1 MNKLVVNTQR
11 LTRRE
16 LIIECLS
23 NRLWESSPEVI
34 SQILQQLPDELI
46 QELAKT
52 TIQVLD
58 AEGSNETQNS
68 QAD

>member
-1 MNKLVVNTQR
+1 MQINLIQRPTQ
-11 LTRRE
+11 RE
-16 LIIECLS
+16 LIIESLS
-23 NRLWESSPEVI
+23 NRLWESSPELI
-34 SQILQQLPDELI
+34 GEILQQLPDELI
-46 QELAKT
+46 EKIAKI

>member
-1 MNKLVVNTQR
+1 MQTNLTQR

-16 LIIECLS
+16 LVIACLS
-23 NRLWESSPEVI
+23 HRLWEASPEVI
-34 SQILQQLPDELI
+34 GEILRQLPDELI
-46 QELAKT
+46 QELAKI

-58 AEGSNETQNS
+58 AEGSNETYNS

>member
-1 MNKLVVNTQR
+1 MQTNLTQR
-11 LTRRE
+11 LTRQE
-16 LIIECLS
+16 LIIESLS

-34 SQILQQLPDELI
+34 TEILQQLPDELVEKI
-46 QELAKT
+46 ARI

>member
-1 MNKLVVNTQR
+1 MQINLTQR

-16 LIIECLS
+16 LIIESLS

-34 SQILQQLPDELI
+34 GEILSQLPDELI
-46 QELAKT
+46 QELAKI

>member
-1 MNKLVVNTQR
+1 MNKLIVNTQR

-16 LIIECLS
+16 LIIESLS

-34 SQILQQLPDELI
+34 GEILSQLPDELI
-46 QELAKT
+46 QELAKI

>member
-1 MNKLVVNTQR
+1 MPTNLTQR

-16 LIIECLS
+16 LVIACLCH
-23 NRLWESSPEVI
+23 RLWESSPEVI
-34 SQILQQLPDELI
+34 GEILSQLPDELI
-46 QELAKT
+46 QELAQT

>member
-1 MNKLVVNTQR
+1 MQTNLIQR

-16 LIIECLS
+16 LIIESLS

-34 SQILQQLPDELI
+34 GEILRQLPDELI

-58 AEGSNETQNS
+58 AEDSNETSNS
-68 QAD
+68 

>member
-1 MNKLVVNTQR
+1 MQINLIQR

-16 LIIECLS
+16 LIIESLS

-34 SQILQQLPDELI
+34 GEILRQLPDELI
-46 QELAKT
+46 QKLAQT

-58 AEGSNETQNS
+58 AEDSNETYNW
-68 QAD
+68 

>member
-1 MNKLVVNTQR
+1 MQTNLTQR
-11 LTRRE
+11 ATRRE
-16 LIIECLS
+16 LIIESLS

-34 SQILQQLPDELI
+34 GEILQQLPDELI
-46 QELAKT
+46 QELAKI

-58 AEGSNETQNS
+58 AEGSNETYNS